1 MLAQSRKFISF
12 AIVPACLVVSL
23 GLSFLVAVLNSILPN
38 FVSMLFFFGPQYLFS
53 FSSVVSPV
61 PGGFVALFSTSSY
74 AALFGFLLWA
84 ITSFVFGFFTRKW
97 RVGFQ
102 FIAAPIAI
110 VLVAVLVHSA
120 FAIFGYSVQLEGP

>member
-1 MLAQSRKFISF
+1 MLAQSRTFLSF
-12 AIVPACLVVSL
+12 AVVPACLVVSL
-23 GLSFLVAVLNSILPN
+23 GLPFLVAVLNSILPE
-38 FVSMLFFFGPQYLFS
+38 FFSMLFFFGPQYLFS

-61 PGGFVALFSTSSY
+61 PGGFVALFSTSS

-84 ITSFVFGFFTRKW
+84 ITSVAFGFFSRKW

-102 FIAAPIAI
+102 FLAAPITI

-120 FAIFGYSVQLEGP
+120 FAIFGYSVQLDGP